1 MTEFFEIPIHE
12 RWLLCMHD
20 DTKKVSHKA
29 SSLGLIL
36 TISSLTFFI
45 LNSYLG
51 GTGLEKLLIF
61 ALGFFGVTPAL
72 LLLSFFLF
80 FSEIAK
86 NKTVRLG
93 QLIISAVLGFSVLC
107 MVGFIFH
114 LLSNG

>member
-1 MTEFFEIPIHE
+1 MQ
-12 RWLLCMHD
+12 D

-36 TISSLTFFI
+36 TTLSLACFI
-45 LNSYLG
+45 LNAYLG
-51 GTGLEKLLIF
+51 GTGSEKLVTF
-61 ALGFFGVTPAL
+61 FLGVFGIAPTL
-72 LLLSFFLF
+72 LLLSLFLF

-86 NKTVRLG
+86 NKTGRLV

-107 MVGFIFH
+107 MVGFAFH